1 MYIIPYYFTIISLL
15 YVLFFLLFFLLFH
28 YYSTIILIIFPII
41 FDYFRGS
48 HPNFEELADNNSRP
62 MLQAMTDKCPGA
74 PATLQDERASSLYE
88 ARSTDSA
95 EKRLLYALFL
105 VLYLLF

>member
-62 MLQAMTDKCPGA
+62 MLQAMTDKCLGA
-74 PATLQDERASSLYE
+74 PATLQNASEHSSSFYE
-88 ARSTDSA
+88 ARS
-95 EKRLLYALFL
+95 RY
-105 VLYLLF
+105 